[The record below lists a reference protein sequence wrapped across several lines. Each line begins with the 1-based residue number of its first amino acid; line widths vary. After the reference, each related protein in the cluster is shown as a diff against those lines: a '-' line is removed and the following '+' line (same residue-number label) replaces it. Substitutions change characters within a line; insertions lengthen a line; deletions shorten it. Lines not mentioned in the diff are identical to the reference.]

1 MIEDESVQV
10 RAAAVESLSKVGNL
24 KPQLLL
30 DKLRNSKGNLKVN
43 LIRAMGQLKNEMFL
57 KPLIDELKD
66 RKSMFFTI
74 DALGD
79 LGFAEA
85 EIPLRR
91 ILKDAEWFNRL
102 NALEALAKLP
112 LPSLGQIA
120 QEQAQDEN
128 DMVRNSAARILAS
141 KQKMNGA

>member
-1 MIEDESVQV
+1 
-10 RAAAVESLSKVGNL
+10 
-24 KPQLLL
+24 
-30 DKLRNSKGNLKVN
+30 
-43 LIRAMGQLKNEMFL
+43 MFL